1 MAGCASP
8 TSSAGHPG
16 RRAPTRYAL
25 TINPDNLM
33 GAGHFAVFVVYGVF
47 AASVRNHVI
56 SRPRILAWMRGTYYP
71 GPADLAL
78 VHGKTLARPPMLSK
92 AVFFSIRNRNPK
104 LVSAFKALACARPVS
119 VSLRNRNRGLV
130 SICNRNRNRPDFS

>member
-1 MAGCASP
+1 
-8 TSSAGHPG
+8 
-16 RRAPTRYAL
+16 
-25 TINPDNLM
+25 M

-104 LVSAFKALACARPVS
+104 LVSCFRVLEPIRQEFESLEPVVIPCVAPES
-119 VSLRNRNRGLV
+119 GRGASCGSRNIERRRIVGGCGTRV
-130 SICNRNRNRPDFS
+130 I

>member
-1 MAGCASP
+1 M
-8 TSSAGHPG
+8 
-16 RRAPTRYAL
+16 
-25 TINPDNLM
+25 INPDNLM

-56 SRPRILAWMRGTYYP
+56 SRPRILAWMRRTYYP
-71 GPADLAL
+71 VPADPAL
-78 VHGKTLARPPMLSK
+78 VHGKALARPPMLSK

-104 LVSAFKALACARPVS
+104 LVSCFRVLACVRSAS

-130 SICNRNRNRPDFS
+130 SICNRN